1 VVPVSTKYKDTSQLL
16 EVSTLAT
23 RTDFIIA
30 VVCAGT
36 VYNVVKFVL
45 DKTAL

>member
-1 VVPVSTKYKDTSQLL
+1 VLSVSTKYKDTSQLL
-16 EVSTLAT
+16 EASTLAT

-36 VYNVVKFVL
+36 VYNVVKFVV
-45 DKTAL
+45 DKTTL